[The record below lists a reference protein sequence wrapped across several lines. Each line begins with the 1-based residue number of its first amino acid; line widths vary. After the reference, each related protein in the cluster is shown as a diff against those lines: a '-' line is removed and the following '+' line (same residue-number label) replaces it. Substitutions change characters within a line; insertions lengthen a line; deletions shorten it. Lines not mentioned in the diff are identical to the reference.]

1 MSGFRTSRMLNSISG
16 PSILPTKPL
25 VRPLPFR
32 GSSSLTGLKS
42 KPHAD
47 LAAPPRALL
56 QLCKPVPT
64 LLGGRAPES
73 QSFCKKQ
80 VHPWT
85 LRHSYG
91 SRDRKSDVITM
102 DALCLFFFL
111 MSLCYRLR
119 LIFSQPPSALGGE

>member
-1 MSGFRTSRMLNSISG
+1 MLNSISG
-16 PSILPTKPL
+16 PSILPPKPL
-25 VRPLPFR
+25 VRPLPLQ
-32 GSSSLTGLKS
+32 GSSSLTRLKS

-56 QLCKPVPT
+56 LLQEPVPT
-64 LLGGRAPES
+64 LLGGGTPES

-85 LRHSYG
+85 LRHFDG

-102 DALCLFFFL
+102 DALCFFFFFL
-111 MSLCYRLR
+111 MSLL
-119 LIFSQPPSALGGE
+119 LT